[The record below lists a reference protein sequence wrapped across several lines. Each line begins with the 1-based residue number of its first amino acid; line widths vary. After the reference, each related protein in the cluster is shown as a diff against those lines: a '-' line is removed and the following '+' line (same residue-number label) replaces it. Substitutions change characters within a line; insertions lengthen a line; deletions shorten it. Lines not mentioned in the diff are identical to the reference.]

1 MTHRKEPFIV
11 GQIYHIFNRSIARQ
25 PIFLSNS
32 YYQRAMEVMEFY
44 SYTNPLLRFS
54 HYNRLPLKTKLNFIS
69 ELKKKHQK
77 QIEMFALSLMPNH
90 IHFLIREIIENGIK
104 TFMSNFQN
112 SYAKYFNLKTERD
125 GSLFQT
131 MFKGVRI
138 ETDEQFLHV
147 ARYIHINPVT
157 AYILKDIFQL
167 EDYPWSSYPVY
178 LNKSK
183 SDIINTNTLLSF
195 FPSIE
200 KFISFTKDQIDY
212 QRELDKIKHLLLE

>member
-1 MTHRKEPFIV
+1 MSYRKEPFIV

-25 PIFLSNS
+25 PIFSGNS

-44 SYTNPLLRFS
+44 SYINPPLRFS
-54 HYNRLPLKTKLNFIS
+54 HYNRLPLKSKLDFMNN
-69 ELKKKHQK
+69 LKKKHQK
-77 QIEMFALSLMPNH
+77 QIEMFAFSLMPNH
-90 IHFLIREIIENGIK
+90 FHFLIREIVENGIK
-104 TFMSNFQN
+104 TFTSNFQN
-112 SYAKYFNLKTERD
+112 SFAKYFNLKTERD

-147 ARYIHINPVT
+147 GRYIHINPVT
-157 AYILKDIFQL
+157 AYILKDISQL

-178 LNKSK
+178 LGKLK

-200 KFISFTKDQIDY
+200 KFISFTKDQVDY
-212 QRELDKIKHLLLE
+212 QRELDKIKHLFLE

>member
-1 MTHRKEPFIV
+1 MSYRKEPFIV
-11 GQIYHIFNRSIARQ
+11 GQIYHVFNRSIARQ
-25 PIFLSNS
+25 PIFLGNS

-44 SYTNPLLRFS
+44 SYTNPPLRFS
-54 HYNRLPLKTKLNFIS
+54 HYNRLPLKSKLDFIN
-69 ELKKKHQK
+69 ELKNKHKK
-77 QIEMFALSLMPNH
+77 QIEMFAFCLMPNH
-90 IHFLIREIIENGIK
+90 VHFLIKEIIENGIK

-112 SYAKYFNLKTERD
+112 SYAKYFNLRTERD

-147 ARYIHINPVT
+147 TRYIHINPIT
-157 AYILKDIFQL
+157 AYILKDISQL
-167 EDYPWSSYPVY
+167 GNYSWSSYPIY

-183 SDIINTNTLLSF
+183 LDIVHTNTLLSF

-200 KFISFTKDQIDY
+200 KFIEFTKNQVNY